1 MIPGLMP
8 LLELAGAARKNNQGE
23 WAMPDYALH
32 SMAQLLPTFTDF
44 RRLFPDEKKY
54 QERTLST
61 WMSFVFGLGLRT
73 NTKYEQQMELIS
85 RQYEMRDE
93 IAEER
98 NFDRARK
105 R

>member
-1 MIPGLMP
+1 
-8 LLELAGAARKNNQGE
+8 
-23 WAMPDYALH
+23 
-32 SMAQLLPTFTDF
+32 
-44 RRLFPDEKKY
+44 
-54 QERTLST
+54 
-61 WMSFVFGLGLRT
+61 MSFVFGIGLRT